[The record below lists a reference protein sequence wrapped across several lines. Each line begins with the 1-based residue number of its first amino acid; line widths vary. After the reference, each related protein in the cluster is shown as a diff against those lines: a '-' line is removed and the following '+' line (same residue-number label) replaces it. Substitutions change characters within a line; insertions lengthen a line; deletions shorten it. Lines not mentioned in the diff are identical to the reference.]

1 MRKYKIL
8 IFALIFIILFS
19 IGTTTVHA
27 DTGPKPSIQITFE
40 NLKDEYYV
48 TLLSKNKTTGPYS
61 VIEDENVNLDELY
74 QFEISGMSEE
84 QYRKFLKY
92 KDIDGYS
99 FLLVTWKITPESNT
113 FKWGY
118 YPPGNFKILLYSPQA
133 DQFVC
138 SEKMERYA
146 FDSYYKVDME
156 NFDITSDT
164 TMLPNAVNNYD
175 YLGEILALMVRII
188 ITIAVELCIALLFVF
203 GKKRLF
209 VSIGIVN
216 VITQIILNVILNII
230 HYNSGILSYIFAYI
244 GLELLVIVL
253 EAIAYSIIFKKSKEE
268 IKLPILKGVA
278 YSIVANISS
287 FGVGLLLVNYLPFAF

>member
-1 MRKYKIL
+1 MKKYKII
-8 IFALIFIILFS
+8 IFALIFIFLFS
-19 IGTTTVHA
+19 ISTTTIHA

-61 VIEDENVNLDELY
+61 AIEDENVNLDELY

-99 FLLVTWKITPESNT
+99 FLLVTWKITPENNT

-118 YPPGNFKILLYSPQA
+118 YPPGNFKILLYSPEA

-146 FDSYYKVDME
+146 FDSYYLVDME
-156 NFDITSDT
+156 NFNIAST
-164 TMLPNAVNNYD
+164 TMLPEAVNNYD
-175 YLGEILALMVRII
+175 YFGEILALMVRII
-188 ITIAVELCIALLFVF
+188 ITITIELCIALLFVF
-203 GKKRLF
+203 GKKKLF
-209 VSIGIVN
+209 LSITIVN
-216 VITQIILNVILNII
+216 VITQIILNVILNVI
-230 HYNSGILSYIFAYI
+230 HYNSGGLSYILAYV
-244 GLELLVIVL
+244 GLELLIIGL
-253 EAIAYSIIFKKSKEE
+253 EAIAYSIIFKKSKEV
-268 IKLPILKGVA
+268 IRMPILKGVVYA
-278 YSIVANISS
+278 IVANMAS
-287 FGVGLLLVNYLPFAF
+287 FGVGILLVNYLPFAF